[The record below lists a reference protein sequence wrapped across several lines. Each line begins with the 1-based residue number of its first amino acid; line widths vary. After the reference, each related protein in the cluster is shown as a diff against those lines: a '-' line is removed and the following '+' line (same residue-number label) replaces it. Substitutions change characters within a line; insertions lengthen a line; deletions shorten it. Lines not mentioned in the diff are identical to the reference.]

1 MTHPAP
7 RFALPGSWARIPLHS
22 EAVTLSSI
30 RKMTEQLTNRID
42 QFATLRAELRARFVK
57 AAELAKSGGA
67 TDLFIG
73 LELVPGMPLPAW
85 IAVFPADYER
95 TNFDTLGFGDF
106 TKALDIAAG
115 PAPEGGTKVAEEFDA
130 PTPIHAVR
138 HAWRRTTDVAEGEV
152 ERTFEFI
159 EADYW
164 IVAAEPNRLALV
176 TFSSALA
183 EYEDEM
189 LELFDAVISTVKWP
203 AGEVVPS

>member
-7 RFALPGSWARIPLHS
+7 RFALPGTWARIPLHS
-22 EAVTLSSI
+22 EAATLSSI

-42 QFATLRAELRARFVK
+42 QFATLRAELRARFVR
-57 AAELAKSGGA
+57 AADVAKSGGA

-73 LELVPGMPLPAW
+73 LELAPGMPLPAW
-85 IAVFPADYER
+85 IAVFPADYET

-106 TKALDIAAG
+106 SKALDLASG
-115 PAPEGGTKVAEEFDA
+115 PAPERGSKVEDDLAA

-138 HAWRRTTDVAEGEV
+138 HAWRRTTDVVEGEI

-164 IVAAEPNRLALV
+164 IVAAEPNRLALI

-189 LELFDAVISTVKWP
+189 LELFDAVMSTVRWP
-203 AGEVVPS
+203 AGDVVTS